1 MNAYKAEV
9 QLSEDGQLALSGLPF
24 SAGAIVEVIVPE
36 QSRGGVFPNL
46 LPTVAKA
53 QISHKTLGSAAT
65 YRYDDSF
72 EPAVPMEDWNA
83 LS

>member
-9 QLSEDGQLALSGLPF
+9 QLSEDGQPALSVLPF
-24 SAGAIVEVIVPE
+24 SAGAIVEVIVLE

-53 QISHKTLGSAAT
+53 
-65 YRYDDSF
+65 
-72 EPAVPMEDWNA
+72 
-83 LS
+83 

>member
-9 QLSEDGQLALSGLPF
+9 QLSEDGQPALSELPF
-24 SAGAIVEVIVPE
+24 SAGAIVEVIVLE

-53 QISHKTLGSAAT
+53 
-65 YRYDDSF
+65 
-72 EPAVPMEDWNA
+72 
-83 LS
+83 

>member
-1 MNAYKAEV
+1 MNAYKAKV
-9 QLSEDGQLALSGLPF
+9 QLSEDGQLALSELPF

-46 LPTVAKA
+46 LPTVAKS
-53 QISHKTLGSAAT
+53 QIFHRTLGSAAT
-65 YRYDDSF
+65 YPF